1 MKNILNKRIF
11 RELKQNFAR
20 YLALFLLVVLG
31 MYIVAGMVASSET
44 VIQGTDEKSR
54 SNCVENGE
62 FSVFLP
68 LTDQQIG
75 DIRNKGVEIEEMF
88 SFDYAVNESVL
99 RVMKLREKINLIEI
113 RDGRL
118 PYSDNE
124 TVLEQRY
131 ADENGIKTGDTIK
144 IGDAEL
150 IVSGLGSVPD
160 YDMPLKKISDS
171 AVESSTFGIA
181 FVTSSMYDSL
191 ISGNAQKAQEYTYSY
206 RLGNGFSDDE
216 LKQLIQD
223 MDFDYHNVDDI
234 YFQEYIS
241 NFTGLKDNF
250 SDGIQELADGSEK
263 LRNGLSEL
271 KNNSGE
277 LMDGAS
283 EIFDKFIGQANAS
296 LSASGIEGNLSADN
310 YGTELDKYI
319 SVSDSSELKELKIS
333 LELLEKYI
341 NGTEE
346 YTGGVADAY
355 NGSEKLDDGI
365 KELQSKADEIMEKY
379 SDVQPDNLT
388 MFVKAENNPR
398 ISASGNERLVNRNM
412 GLLAGV
418 VVMILFMYVIS
429 VFVVHQIQSE
439 SSVIGVLYAMGIKK
453 KELISHYLTLPVVIA
468 LTGGIVG
475 ALIGF
480 SSFSINSQM
489 SQVYSYYSIPELKTV
504 CPLYLIIYCVVM
516 PPVIAVVVN
525 YIVINNKLSKTALSL
540 MRNERKESNISNVN
554 LNKFSFIRS
563 FQIRQILRELRIVFT
578 VIFGMFISMLIFMI
592 GMDSF
597 TLCTNVRNET
607 QADTKYNYMYY
618 LKYPEKEASFDGEAM
633 YTKTLSKEYLGYS
646 LDINIFG
653 IDDDNRYFDADVV
666 SGKNN
671 IVISKS
677 VQQKYSLSIGDKF
690 VLFDEANDMDY
701 SFNVMGIADYSAGLA
716 VFMDIVS
723 MRELF
728 GQEDDFYNT
737 ILSDNML
744 EIEEGRLYSVTT
756 KEDIKHSSEV
766 FLSMMRPTQI
776 MLISVSIIIF
786 IIVMYLML
794 KVMIDRCSF
803 GISLLKIFGY
813 RMNEVKKLYLNG
825 YMFIVALGA
834 VICIPLAKFI
844 ADKIYPNIISNTACG
859 VNISFPIYVYPC
871 IFAGVMTVYFIV
883 TAFLV
888 SRLKKVSP
896 VEVLKNRE

>member
-1 MKNILNKRIF
+1 
-11 RELKQNFAR
+11 
-20 YLALFLLVVLG
+20 
-31 MYIVAGMVASSET
+31 
-44 VIQGTDEKSR
+44 
-54 SNCVENGE
+54 NCVEDGE

-68 LTDQQIG
+68 LTDRQISNIE
-75 DIRNKGVEIEEMF
+75 DKGVEIEEMF
-88 SFDYAVNESVL
+88 SFDYTVNESVL
-99 RVMKLREKINLIEI
+99 RIMKLREKINLIEI
-113 RDGRL
+113 RDGKL
-118 PYSDNE
+118 PSSDNE

-131 ADENGIKTGDTIK
+131 ADENVIKTGDTVK
-144 IGDAEL
+144 IGDTEL

-191 ISGNAQKAQEYTYSY
+191 ASGNAQKAQEYTYSY
-206 RLGNGFSDDE
+206 RLGNSLSADE
-216 LKQLIQD
+216 LKHLIQD
-223 MDFDYHNVDDI
+223 MDFDYHNVDDVF
-234 YFQEYIS
+234 FQEYIS
-241 NFTGLKDNF
+241 DFTGLKDNF

-263 LRNGLSEL
+263 LRDGLSEL
-271 KNNSGE
+271 NNNSGE
-277 LMDGAS
+277 LMNGANG
-283 EIFDKFIGQANAS
+283 IFDKFIGQANAS
-296 LSASGIEGNLSADN
+296 LSALGVDGNLSADN
-310 YGTELDKYI
+310 YAAELDKYI
-319 SVSDSSELKELKIS
+319 SVSDSNELKELKS
-333 LELLEKYI
+333 GLALLEKYI
-341 NGTEE
+341 NGTEK
-346 YTGGVADAY
+346 YTGGVSDAY
-355 NGSEKLDDGI
+355 DGSEELTDGI
-365 KELQSKADEIMEKY
+365 RELQSNVDEIVEKY
-379 SDVQPDNLT
+379 FDVQPDNLT
-388 MFVKAENNPR
+388 MFMKAENNPR
-398 ISASGNERLVNRNM
+398 ISAASNERLVNRNM

-453 KELISHYLTLPVVIA
+453 KELISHYLMLPVVIA
-468 LTGGIVG
+468 LLGGIVG

-489 SQVYSYYSIPELKTV
+489 SMVYSYYSIPDFRTV
-504 CPLYLIIYCVVM
+504 YPLYLIIYCVVM
-516 PPVIAVVVN
+516 PPVTAVVVN

-540 MRNERKESNISNVN
+540 MRNERKENSISNIN

-563 FQIRQILRELRIVFT
+563 FQIRQIFRELRIVFT

-592 GMDSF
+592 GMNSF

-618 LKYPEKEASFDGEAM
+618 LKYPEKEMSLDGEAM
-633 YTKTLSKEYLGYS
+633 YTETLSKEYLGYS
-646 LDINIFG
+646 LDVNIFG
-653 IDDDNRYFDADVV
+653 IDNDNKYFDADVV

-690 VLFDEANDMDY
+690 VLFDETNDMDY
-701 SFNVMGIADYSAGLA
+701 AFNVMGIADYSAGLA
-716 VFMDIVS
+716 VFMDIKS

-744 EIEEGRLYSVTT
+744 DIKEGRLYSVTT

-766 FLSMMRPTQI
+766 FLSLMRPTQI

-786 IIVMYLML
+786 FIVMYLML

-803 GISLLKIFGY
+803 GISLVKIFGY
-813 RMNEVKKLYLNG
+813 RINEAKKLYLNG
-825 YMFIVALGA
+825 YMFVTAFGA
-834 VICIPLAKFI
+834 VVCIPLAKFI

-859 VNISFPIYVYPC
+859 VNISFPVYVYPC
-871 IFAGVMTVYFIV
+871 IFAGVMAVYFIV
-883 TAFLV
+883 ITFLV
-888 SRLKKVSP
+888 SRLKKISP

>member
-241 NFTGLKDNF
+241 NFTG
-250 SDGIQELADGSEK
+250 
-263 LRNGLSEL
+263 
-271 KNNSGE
+271 
-277 LMDGAS
+277 
-283 EIFDKFIGQANAS
+283 QANAS

-310 YGTELDKYI
+310 YDTELDKYI

-379 SDVQPDNLT
+379 SDIQPDNLT

-716 VFMDIVS
+716 VFMDIAS

-756 KEDIKHSSEV
+756 KEDIKHFSEV

-803 GISLLKIFGY
+803 GISLVKIFGY

-825 YMFIVALGA
+825 YMFIVAFGA

-859 VNISFPIYVYPC
+859 VNISFPVYVYPC